1 MNNLKVVI
9 YAQTDLLPQLML
21 PLKISYTLL
30 KKNFSALSNLKP
42 KNRKK
47 ILIFFRKQISFNSGM
62 TAD

>member
-1 MNNLKVVI
+1 MSNLKVVI
-9 YAQTDLLPQLML
+9 YAQPDLLPQLML

-47 ILIFFRKQISFNSGM
+47 NLILFRKQISFNSGM